1 MRRILK
7 FLFGRDLWASRFGV
21 LAATSFLSL
30 IWFVTDWCMYTTFR
44 AMSDWLLWAVNIAA
58 AFLLMLPF
66 VLTRRVWVQGVWL
79 AILDAFMISNIMYC
93 RTYFTAIPA
102 DNYALAGNLGD
113 FVASVVD
120 SIRWPDAVF
129 TVILAAGWILAV
141 RTPRRNIKRLLGRYV
156 SLLGLA
162 VAIAAGG
169 MLSRG
174 SFFSQYDKLVQS
186 CYYSTCGVPTYTL
199 AGHLAYSIHAEGR
212 PSEAMQREAAE
223 WLRMHD
229 DNVSSI
235 PSHLLT
241 DSIRKNLVVIILES
255 FESWPIGTSVGGVEI
270 TPYLDSLVSLPT
282 TFYAPHMLT
291 QVASGRSIDCQL
303 LLNAGLLPPL
313 GSVYSMKYPHSTYP
327 TINKALREKY
337 GTRSII
343 FTADKPITWNQA
355 AIARAF
361 GYDSLIDRR
370 AWKMDEMIGNP
381 AKLSDGSFMRQAV
394 SRIKDASS
402 GLWPE
407 GKSAM
412 LTFVTYSGHNPFII
426 PDKFN
431 DRALSS
437 KLTGMPKGIKHYI
450 EAAHYTDSQLHI
462 LIDYLKS
469 RPDYDKTIV
478 VITGDHEGLAS
489 LRRDAMHSS
498 KASRLVSKEQFT
510 PFIVLNAPVGGRY
523 DEVFGQIDMYPTLL
537 DMLGL
542 NDYHWR
548 GLGHSLLRVGAPRC
562 AVSSMTG
569 EVAGDTTGVDM
580 NVLRKAR
587 RISDVLI
594 RADMLKNQPL
604 DK

>member
-1 MRRILK
+1 
-7 FLFGRDLWASRFGV
+7 
-21 LAATSFLSL
+21 
-30 IWFVTDWCMYTTFR
+30 
-44 AMSDWLLWAVNIAA
+44 
-58 AFLLMLPF
+58 MLPY

-113 FVASVVD
+113 FTASVAD
-120 SIRWPDAVF
+120 SIKWPDAIF
-129 TVILAAGWILAV
+129 FIILIGGWIVASRL
-141 RTPRRNIKRLLGRYV
+141 PRRQIANLWGRYA
-156 SLLGLA
+156 SLSAILLI
-162 VAIAAGG
+162 VAITGIFCKG
-169 MLSRG
+169 N
-174 SFFSQYDKLVQS
+174 FFSQYDKLVQS

-212 PSEAMQREAAE
+212 PSEAMQSEAVE
-223 WLRMHD
+223 WLETHD
-229 DNVSSI
+229 IGVGNT
-235 PSHLLT
+235 PPHLLT
-241 DSIRKNLVVIILES
+241 DSTRQNLVVIILES
-255 FESWPIGTSVGGVEI
+255 FESWPIETNINGVAV
-270 TPYLDSLVSLPT
+270 TPYINSLISQPS
-282 TFYAPHMLT
+282 TFFAPNMLT

-343 FTADKPITWNQA
+343 FTADKPITWNQS
-355 AIARAF
+355 AIARSF

-394 SRIKDASS
+394 ERIKDAAS
-402 GLWPE
+402 GLWPI
-407 GKSAM
+407 GKPAM

-431 DRALSS
+431 DPILSS
-437 KLTGMPKGIKHYI
+437 KLGGLPKGIKHYI

-469 RPDYDKTIV
+469 RPDYDKTLI
-478 VITGDHEGLAS
+478 VITGDHEGLAT
-489 LRRDAMHSS
+489 LRRDAMHSP
-498 KASRLVSKEQFT
+498 KARKFVSSEQFT
-510 PFIVLNAPVGGRY
+510 PFIVLNSPIGGRY
-523 DEVFGQIDMYPTLL
+523 DKVMGQIDMYPTLL

-542 NDYHWR
+542 DGYSWR
-548 GLGHSLLRVGAPRC
+548 GLGHSILRSNAPQC

-580 NVLRKAR
+580 THLIKAR
-587 RISDVLI
+587 RVSDVLI
-594 RADMLKNQPL
+594 RADMLRSHSL